1 MFAQE
6 CIYINYLQG
15 TSNNCLIV
23 MVGTLIAFIC
33 LTVDELDFKKPHE
46 RNEAYNFSLLER

>member
-1 MFAQE
+1 MSVQE

-33 LTVDELDFKKPHE
+33 LTVDELDL
-46 RNEAYNFSLLER
+46 N